1 LLIFL
6 KDKYRMIIRQFDKH
20 DFAAVKEIYQ
30 QGIDTREAT
39 FENMAPNW
47 EIWDV
52 KFSKD
57 CRIVAMEGDAIVG
70 WAALSAASSRAVYVG
85 VCEVSVYVRDDKR
98 GKGIGKKLLLELI
111 NLSEENNVWTLQAS
125 IFPENLASRKLHAYA
140 GFREVGFREKI
151 GKMDDLWRNTIL
163 VERRS
168 RTIL

>member
-1 LLIFL
+1 
-6 KDKYRMIIRQFDKH
+6 MIIRPFDTH

-30 QGIDTREAT
+30 QGMDTREAT
-39 FENMAPNW
+39 FETVAPNW

-57 CRIVAMEGDAIVG
+57 CRIVAVDNDVVVG

-85 VCEVSVYVRDDKR
+85 VCEVSVYVRLDKH
-98 GKGIGKKLLLELI
+98 GKGIGKKLIQELI
-111 NLSEENNVWTLQAS
+111 SLSEENSVWTLQAS

-140 GFREVGFREKI
+140 GFREVGYREKI

-168 RTIL
+168 KMIM